1 MTRADKTWNQITHI
15 MYVLHNMNDM
25 TLAFFAF
32 SLFWDKLQYHI
43 LVQELLYLH
52 GFLASYP
59 RGFKELCLESTA
71 WAWLA
76 DISKQFNFV
85 NLFIVVTL

>member
-1 MTRADKTWNQITHI
+1 
-15 MYVLHNMNDM
+15 MNDM

-32 SLFWDKLQYHI
+32 FLFWDKLQYHI